1 MGIFGMNTPSATS
14 VIEALDAAVSAL
26 DTPIKGDESTLR
38 GDGATRYYKSGI
50 EGVHISV
57 FAEIEIKGSEVSY
70 QVYGETKATAEEAA
84 AVIDAEVNARLAEIH
99 AATAP

>member
-1 MGIFGMNTPSATS
+1 MNTPSASS

-38 GDGATRYYKSGI
+38 MDGGTRYYKSAI
-50 EGVHISV
+50 EGVHVSV
-57 FAEIEIKGSEVSY
+57 FAEFEIRDGQTSFS
-70 QVYGETKATAEEAA
+70 VYGETKATPEEAA
-84 AVIDAEVNARLAEIH
+84 AVIDAEVKSRLAEIH